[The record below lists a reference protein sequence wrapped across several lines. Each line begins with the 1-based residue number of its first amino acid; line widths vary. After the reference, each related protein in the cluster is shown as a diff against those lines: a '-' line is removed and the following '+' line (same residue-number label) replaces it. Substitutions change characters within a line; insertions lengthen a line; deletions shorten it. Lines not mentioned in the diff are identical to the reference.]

1 MYNSTMKQSL
11 EIIQNQKQKFS
22 SKLVP
27 SMEILAL
34 SQHELESLVDAS
46 LMDNPFSDVDQNTI
60 SLKTRDVDL
69 DFKRVRKK
77 QSELQ
82 EIVYAD
88 ESQDDLFEHVIVQ
101 LYPHMQ
107 TKKMKRFLPYY

>member
-77 QSELQ
+77 QGELQ
-82 EIVYAD
+82 ETAYAD
-88 ESQDDLFEHVIVQ
+88 ESQDDL
-101 LYPHMQ
+101 LKRNLTPQ
-107 TKKMKRFLPYY
+107 TKTKVLQMPKHWFRL

>member
-1 MYNSTMKQSL
+1 MKQSL

-69 DFKRVRKK
+69 DFKRVRK
-77 QSELQ
+77 SRVSFRRL
-82 EIVYAD
+82 
-88 ESQDDLFEHVIVQ
+88 
-101 LYPHMQ
+101 HMR
-107 TKKMKRFLPYY
+107 MKVRMICLSMSSCSSIRICRQKR

>member
-1 MYNSTMKQSL
+1 MKQSL

-77 QSELQ
+77 QGELRR
-82 EIVYAD
+82 
-88 ESQDDLFEHVIVQ
+88 L
-101 LYPHMQ
+101 HMRMKVRMICSSMSSCSSIRICRQ
-107 TKKMKRFLPYY
+107 KKMKRFLPYY

>member
-1 MYNSTMKQSL
+1 MKQSL

-77 QSELQ
+77 QGELQ
-82 EIVYAD
+82 EIAYAD

-107 TKKMKRFLPYY
+107 TKKR